1 MSDEK
6 NVRHRFTVPVAD
18 TRVNEW
24 IEAQSNLGFSLRV
37 LIKAFIREYGIQ
49 DATCLE
55 LGVQVKKK
63 GRPPKSAQI
72 QYNGMENVQMPGSQF
87 SDDPEDDD
95 TGYESGQGVQ
105 NQETP
110 VQAQVTT
117 QRPVAKPVRNL
128 TETEKRSQMT
138 MSEGGQVDMNNL
150 GL

>member
-37 LIKAFIREYGIQ
+37 LIKAFMREYGVQ

-72 QYNGMENVQMPGSQF
+72 QYGNMENVQIP
-87 SDDPEDDD
+87 DDQEDDG
-95 TGYESGQGVQ
+95 TGYEQGQAVQ
-105 NQETP
+105 RQEIP
-110 VQAQVTT
+110 VQAQGTT
-117 QRPVAKPVRNL
+117 QKPVTKPVRTL
-128 TETEKRSQMT
+128 TETEKKSQLT

>member
-24 IEAQSNLGFSLRV
+24 IETQSNLGFSLRV
-37 LIKAFIREYGIQ
+37 LIKAFMREYGMQ

-72 QYNGMENVQMPGSQF
+72 QYGNMENVTMQESQLDD
-87 SDDPEDDD
+87 SDDMD
-95 TGYESGQGVQ
+95 ESEQVAQ
-105 NQETP
+105 EQETP
-110 VQAQVTT
+110 AQAQVVT
-117 QRPVAKPVRNL
+117 QRPVVKPVSNL
-128 TETEKRSQMT
+128 TEAEKKFQAD
-138 MSEGGQVDMNNL
+138 MSEGKQINMNDL
-150 GL
+150 DRII

>member
-24 IEAQSNLGFSLRV
+24 IETQSNLGFSLRV
-37 LIKAFIREYGIQ
+37 LIKAFMREYGVQ

-72 QYNGMENVQMPGSQF
+72 QYGNMENVTIQGSQF
-87 SDDPEDDD
+87 DDSEDTD
-95 TGYESGQGVQ
+95 ESEQVVQ
-105 NQETP
+105 EQETP
-110 VQAQVTT
+110 VQAQVVT
-117 QRPVAKPVRNL
+117 QRPVVKPVSNL
-128 TETEKRSQMT
+128 TEAEKKFQAD
-138 MSEGGQVDMNNL
+138 MSEGKQINMNDL
-150 GL
+150 DRII

>member
-37 LIKAFIREYGIQ
+37 LIKAFMREYGMQ

-72 QYNGMENVQMPGSQF
+72 QYGNMENVTMPGSQF
-87 SDDPEDDD
+87 YDSEDTD
-95 TGYESGQGVQ
+95 ESEQVVQ
-105 NQETP
+105 KQETP
-110 VQAQVTT
+110 VQAQVVT
-117 QRPVAKPVRNL
+117 QRPVVKPVSNL
-128 TETEKRSQMT
+128 TETERKSQAD
-138 MSEGGQVDMNNL
+138 MSEGKQIDMNDL

>member
-6 NVRHRFTVPVAD
+6 NVRHRFTVPIAD

-24 IEAQSNLGFSLRV
+24 IETQSNLGFSLRV
-37 LIKAFIREYGIQ
+37 LIKAFMREYGMQ

-72 QYNGMENVQMPGSQF
+72 QYGNMENVITQDSQLDD
-87 SDDPEDDD
+87 SDDTD
-95 TGYESGQGVQ
+95 ESEQAAQ
-105 NQETP
+105 EQETP
-110 VQAQVTT
+110 VQAQVVT
-117 QRPVAKPVRNL
+117 QRPVVKPVSNL
-128 TETEKRSQMT
+128 TETERKSQAD
-138 MSEGGQVDMNNL
+138 MSEGKQVDMNNL

>member
-37 LIKAFIREYGIQ
+37 LIKAFMREYGMQ

-72 QYNGMENVQMPGSQF
+72 QYGNMENVTMPGSQF
-87 SDDPEDDD
+87 DDSEDAD
-95 TGYESGQGVQ
+95 ESEQVVQ
-105 NQETP
+105 KQETP
-110 VQAQVTT
+110 VQAQVVT
-117 QRPVAKPVRNL
+117 QRPVVKPVSNL
-128 TETEKRSQMT
+128 TETERKSQAD
-138 MSEGGQVDMNNL
+138 MSEGKQIDMNDL

>member
-24 IEAQSNLGFSLRV
+24 IETQSNLGFSLRV
-37 LIKAFIREYGIQ
+37 LIKAFMREYGMQ

-72 QYNGMENVQMPGSQF
+72 QYGNMENVTMSGSQF
-87 SDDPEDDD
+87 DDSEDTD
-95 TGYESGQGVQ
+95 ESEQVAQ
-105 NQETP
+105 EQETP
-110 VQAQVTT
+110 VQAQVVT
-117 QRPVAKPVRNL
+117 QRPVVKPVSNL
-128 TETEKRSQMT
+128 TEAEKKFQAD
-138 MSEGGQVDMNNL
+138 MSEGKQINMNDL
-150 GL
+150 DRII

>member
-37 LIKAFIREYGIQ
+37 LIKAFMREYGMQ

-72 QYNGMENVQMPGSQF
+72 QYGNMENVTMPGSQF
-87 SDDPEDDD
+87 DDSEDAD
-95 TGYESGQGVQ
+95 ESEQVVQ
-105 NQETP
+105 KQETP
-110 VQAQVTT
+110 VQAQVGT
-117 QRPVAKPVRNL
+117 QRPVVKPVSNL
-128 TETEKRSQMT
+128 TETERKSQAD
-138 MSEGGQVDMNNL
+138 MSEGKQIDMNDL

>member
-24 IEAQSNLGFSLRV
+24 IETQSNLGFSLRV
-37 LIKAFIREYGIQ
+37 LIKAFMREYGVQ

-72 QYNGMENVQMPGSQF
+72 QYGNMENVAMSGSQF
-87 SDDPEDDD
+87 DDSEDTD
-95 TGYESGQGVQ
+95 ESEQVAQ
-105 NQETP
+105 EQETP
-110 VQAQVTT
+110 VQAQVVT
-117 QRPVAKPVRNL
+117 QRPVVKPVSNL
-128 TETEKRSQMT
+128 TEAEKKFQAD
-138 MSEGGQVDMNNL
+138 MSEGKQINMNDL
-150 GL
+150 DRII

>member
-24 IEAQSNLGFSLRV
+24 IETQSNLGFSLRV
-37 LIKAFIREYGIQ
+37 LIKAFMREYGMQ

-72 QYNGMENVQMPGSQF
+72 QYGNMENATMQDSQF
-87 SDDPEDDD
+87 DDLEDSD
-95 TGYESGQGVQ
+95 ESEQVVQ
-105 NQETP
+105 KQETP
-110 VQAQVTT
+110 VQAQVVT
-117 QRPVAKPVRNL
+117 QRPVVKPVSNL
-128 TETEKRSQMT
+128 TEAEKKFQAD
-138 MSEGGQVDMNNL
+138 MSEGKQINMNDL
-150 GL
+150 DRII

>member
-37 LIKAFIREYGIQ
+37 LIKAFMREYGVQ

-72 QYNGMENVQMPGSQF
+72 QYGNMENVQMP
-87 SDDPEDDD
+87 DDQEDDD
-95 TGYESGQGVQ
+95 TGYEQGQAVQ
-105 NQETP
+105 RQEMP
-110 VQAQVTT
+110 VQAQETT
-117 QRPVAKPVRNL
+117 QKPVTKPVRTL
-128 TETEKRSQMT
+128 TETEKRSQLT

>member
-24 IEAQSNLGFSLRV
+24 IETQSNLGFSLRV
-37 LIKAFIREYGIQ
+37 LIKAFMREYGMQ

-72 QYNGMENVQMPGSQF
+72 QYGNMENATMQDSQF
-87 SDDPEDDD
+87 DDFEDSA
-95 TGYESGQGVQ
+95 ESEQVVEKL
-105 NQETP
+105 ETP
-110 VQAQVTT
+110 VQAQVVT
-117 QRPVAKPVRNL
+117 QRPVVKPVSNL
-128 TETEKRSQMT
+128 TEAEKKFQAD
-138 MSEGGQVDMNNL
+138 MSEGKQINMNDL
-150 GL
+150 DRII

>member
-24 IEAQSNLGFSLRV
+24 IETQSNLGFSLRV
-37 LIKAFIREYGIQ
+37 LIKAFMREYGMQ

-72 QYNGMENVQMPGSQF
+72 QYGNMENVTMQDSQL
-87 SDDPEDDD
+87 DDSEDTD
-95 TGYESGQGVQ
+95 ESEQVAQ
-105 NQETP
+105 EQETP
-110 VQAQVTT
+110 VQAQVVT
-117 QRPVAKPVRNL
+117 QRPVVKPVSNL
-128 TETEKRSQMT
+128 TEAEKKFQAD
-138 MSEGGQVDMNNL
+138 MSEGKQINMNDL
-150 GL
+150 DRII

>member
-1 MSDEK
+1 MRNEK

-37 LIKAFIREYGIQ
+37 LIKAFMREYGMQ

-55 LGVQVKKK
+55 LGVQMKKK

-72 QYNGMENVQMPGSQF
+72 QYGNMENVTMPGSQF
-87 SDDPEDDD
+87 EDSED
-95 TGYESGQGVQ
+95 TDESEQVIQ
-105 NQETP
+105 KQETP
-110 VQAQVTT
+110 VQAQVVT
-117 QRPVAKPVRNL
+117 QRPVAKPVTNL
-128 TETEKRSQMT
+128 TETEKKSQAD
-138 MSEGGQVDMNNL
+138 MSEGKQIDMNDL

>member
-24 IEAQSNLGFSLRV
+24 IETQSNLGFSLRV
-37 LIKAFIREYGIQ
+37 LIKAFMREYGMQ

-72 QYNGMENVQMPGSQF
+72 QYGNMENATMQDSQF
-87 SDDPEDDD
+87 DDFEDSD
-95 TGYESGQGVQ
+95 ESEQVVQ
-105 NQETP
+105 KQETP
-110 VQAQVTT
+110 VQAQVVT
-117 QRPVAKPVRNL
+117 QRPVVKPVSNL
-128 TETEKRSQMT
+128 TEAEKKFQAD
-138 MSEGGQVDMNNL
+138 MSEGKQINMNDL
-150 GL
+150 DRII

>member
-24 IEAQSNLGFSLRV
+24 IETQSNLGFSLRV
-37 LIKAFIREYGIQ
+37 LIKAFMREYGMQ

-72 QYNGMENVQMPGSQF
+72 QYGNMENVTMQDSQL
-87 SDDPEDDD
+87 DDSEDTD
-95 TGYESGQGVQ
+95 ESEQVAQ
-105 NQETP
+105 EQETP
-110 VQAQVTT
+110 VQAQVVT
-117 QRPVAKPVRNL
+117 QRPVVKPVSNL
-128 TETEKRSQMT
+128 TEAEKKFQAD
-138 MSEGGQVDMNNL
+138 MSE
-150 GL
+150 

>member
-24 IEAQSNLGFSLRV
+24 IEIQSNLGFSLRV
-37 LIKAFIREYGIQ
+37 LIKAFMREYGVQ

-72 QYNGMENVQMPGSQF
+72 QYGNMENVTMSGSQF
-87 SDDPEDDD
+87 DDSEDTD
-95 TGYESGQGVQ
+95 ESEHVAQE
-105 NQETP
+105 QETP
-110 VQAQVTT
+110 VQAQVVT
-117 QRPVAKPVRNL
+117 QRPVVKPVSNL
-128 TETEKRSQMT
+128 TEAEKKFQAD
-138 MSEGGQVDMNNL
+138 MSEGKQINMNDL
-150 GL
+150 DRII

>member
-24 IEAQSNLGFSLRV
+24 IETQSNLGFSLRV
-37 LIKAFIREYGIQ
+37 LIKAFMREYGMQ

-72 QYNGMENVQMPGSQF
+72 QYGNMENATIQDSQF
-87 SDDPEDDD
+87 DDLEDSD
-95 TGYESGQGVQ
+95 ESEQVVQ
-105 NQETP
+105 KQETP
-110 VQAQVTT
+110 VQVQVAT
-117 QRPVAKPVRNL
+117 QKPVAKPVSNL
-128 TETEKRSQMT
+128 TETEKKSQAD
-138 MSEGGQVDMNNL
+138 MSEGKQINMNDL

>member
-24 IEAQSNLGFSLRV
+24 IETQSNLGFSLRV
-37 LIKAFIREYGIQ
+37 LIKAFMREYGMQ

-72 QYNGMENVQMPGSQF
+72 QYGNMENVTMQDSQL
-87 SDDPEDDD
+87 DDSEDTD
-95 TGYESGQGVQ
+95 ESEQVAQ
-105 NQETP
+105 EQETP
-110 VQAQVTT
+110 VQAQVVT
-117 QRPVAKPVRNL
+117 QRPVAKPVSNL
-128 TETEKRSQMT
+128 TEAEKKFQAD
-138 MSEGGQVDMNNL
+138 MSEGKQINMNDL
-150 GL
+150 DRII

>member
-24 IEAQSNLGFSLRV
+24 IETQSNLGFSLRV
-37 LIKAFIREYGIQ
+37 LIKAFMREYGMQ

-72 QYNGMENVQMPGSQF
+72 QYGNMENVTMQDSQLDD
-87 SDDPEDDD
+87 SDDM
-95 TGYESGQGVQ
+95 GESEQVAQ
-105 NQETP
+105 EQETP
-110 VQAQVTT
+110 VQAQVVT
-117 QRPVAKPVRNL
+117 QRPVVKPVSNL
-128 TETEKRSQMT
+128 TEAEKKFQAD
-138 MSEGGQVDMNNL
+138 MSEGKQINMNDL
-150 GL
+150 DRII

>member
-24 IEAQSNLGFSLRV
+24 IETQSNLGFSLRV
-37 LIKAFIREYGIQ
+37 LIKAFMREYGMQ

-72 QYNGMENVQMPGSQF
+72 QYGNMENATMQDSQF
-87 SDDPEDDD
+87 DDLEDSD
-95 TGYESGQGVQ
+95 ESEQVVQ
-105 NQETP
+105 KQETP
-110 VQAQVTT
+110 VQAQVAT
-117 QRPVAKPVRNL
+117 QKPVAKPVSNL
-128 TETEKRSQMT
+128 TETEKKSQAD
-138 MSEGGQVDMNNL
+138 MSEGKQINMNDL

>member
-24 IEAQSNLGFSLRV
+24 IETQSNLGFSLRV
-37 LIKAFIREYGIQ
+37 LIKAFMREYGMQ

-72 QYNGMENVQMPGSQF
+72 QYGNMENVTMQGSQL
-87 SDDPEDDD
+87 DDSEDTD
-95 TGYESGQGVQ
+95 ESEQVAQ
-105 NQETP
+105 EQETP
-110 VQAQVTT
+110 VQAQVVT
-117 QRPVAKPVRNL
+117 QRPVVKPVSNL
-128 TETEKRSQMT
+128 TEAEKKFQAD
-138 MSEGGQVDMNNL
+138 MSEGKQINMNDL
-150 GL
+150 DRII

>member
-24 IEAQSNLGFSLRV
+24 IETQSNLGFSLRV
-37 LIKAFIREYGIQ
+37 LIKAFMREYGVQ

-72 QYNGMENVQMPGSQF
+72 QYGNMENVTMSGSQF
-87 SDDPEDDD
+87 DDSEDTD
-95 TGYESGQGVQ
+95 ESEQVAQ
-105 NQETP
+105 EQETP
-110 VQAQVTT
+110 VQAQVVT
-117 QRPVAKPVRNL
+117 QRPVVKPVSNL
-128 TETEKRSQMT
+128 TEAEKKFQAD
-138 MSEGGQVDMNNL
+138 MSEGKQINMNDL
-150 GL
+150 DRII

>member
-24 IEAQSNLGFSLRV
+24 IETQSNLGFSLRV
-37 LIKAFIREYGIQ
+37 LIKAFMREYGIQ

-72 QYNGMENVQMPGSQF
+72 QYGNMENATMQDSQF
-87 SDDPEDDD
+87 DDLEDSD
-95 TGYESGQGVQ
+95 ESEQVVQ
-105 NQETP
+105 KQETP
-110 VQAQVTT
+110 VQAQVVT
-117 QRPVAKPVRNL
+117 QRPVVKPVSNL
-128 TETEKRSQMT
+128 TEAEKKFQAD
-138 MSEGGQVDMNNL
+138 MSEGKQINMNDL
-150 GL
+150 DRII